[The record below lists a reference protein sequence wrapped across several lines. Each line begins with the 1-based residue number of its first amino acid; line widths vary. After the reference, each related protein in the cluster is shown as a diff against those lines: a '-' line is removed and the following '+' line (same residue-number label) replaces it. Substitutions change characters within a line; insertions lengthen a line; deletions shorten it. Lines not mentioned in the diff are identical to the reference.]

1 MTFHFFLRAA
11 SARAFGLIAVLL
23 SLLTFNAPL
32 VWSQAEQP
40 EEAGTPAFFQHSDDT
55 PWWVSAQANFIF
67 QAHGAFPA
75 AYSGPNSL
83 HAYGETA
90 VSRVVTLYL
99 GYELTKN
106 TEFIL
111 APEEAGG
118 HGISEALG
126 LAGATNLDVVRN
138 PSLSKAPYIGRAV
151 ISHTFGFSKEMVTV
165 GRTPISL
172 QTQKPLRRLE
182 VHVGKFTMP
191 DYFDQNAVGGDS
203 HLQFMNWTIDNNGAW
218 DYAADTRGYT
228 AGVVLEYQD
237 RNWAARFGEAMMPK
251 VANGPHLDAD
261 ILRAHSENYEMEFR
275 PKLVKNSGT
284 TLRLLSFV
292 NHANM
297 GDYRAAAQEYVEGL
311 VSTPDVTLTRLQG
324 TAKYGFG
331 ANLEQDFSNGVRSYA
346 RWGWNEPHKELF
358 AYTEVNET
366 FTFGADIQGKY
377 WHRKIDRFGAAF
389 VSNGIS
395 RDHQG
400 YLALGGTGFLLGD
413 GGLTY
418 GRENIVEL
426 YYTAHVWRGLYF
438 SLRPATHQQPW
449 IQPGARARARSRPAP
464 APGTLI
470 RGQPAASPHTVSRPC
485 CHCEEDVCPTWQS
498 AVFPTQPTSRS
509 PRRMSYASG

>member
-1 MTFHFFLRAA
+1 MFHVRARSWA
-11 SARAFGLIAVLL
+11 VYSFVSAFALLLMLGSGPRALA
-23 SLLTFNAPL
+23 
-32 VWSQAEQP
+32 QAEQP
-40 EEAGTPAFFQHSDDT
+40 EESGTPSMFPHSDDT

-75 AYSGPNSL
+75 AYSGANSL
-83 HAYGETA
+83 RPLGETA
-90 VSRVVTLYL
+90 VSRVITLYL
-99 GYELTKN
+99 GYELNKS

-138 PSLSKAPYIGRAV
+138 PSLSKAPYVGRAV
-151 ISHTFGFSKEMVTV
+151 LSHTFGFSKEMVKV
-165 GRTPISL
+165 DRTPISL
-172 QTQKPLRRLE
+172 QTEKPMRRLE

-261 ILRAHSENYEMEFR
+261 ILRAHAENYELELR
-275 PKLVKNSGT
+275 PTLTKQGPT
-284 TLRLLSFV
+284 TLRLLSYV

-297 GDYRAAAQEYVEGL
+297 GDYRAAAQEYVDGL
-311 VSTPDVTLTRLQG
+311 VSTPDVTLTRVQG
-324 TAKYGFG
+324 TMKYGFG
-331 ANLEQDFSNGVRSYA
+331 ANLEQDFSHGVRSYA
-346 RWGWNEPHKELF
+346 RWGWDEPHKELF

-366 FTFGADIQGKY
+366 FTGGADVQGTP

-395 RDHQG
+395 RDHQH
-400 YLALGGTGFLLGD
+400 YLALGGLGFLLGD

-438 SLRPATHQQPW
+438 SGDLQNIHNPGYNEVRGPVLVPGLRLH
-449 IQPGARARARSRPAP
+449 
-464 APGTLI
+464 L
-470 RGQPAASPHTVSRPC
+470 
-485 CHCEEDVCPTWQS
+485 EL
-498 AVFPTQPTSRS
+498 
-509 PRRMSYASG
+509 

>member
-1 MTFHFFLRAA
+1 MRATSLKLCWA
-11 SARAFGLIAVLL
+11 VVWLAFVACGAQLC
-23 SLLTFNAPL
+23 FG
-32 VWSQAEQP
+32 QAEQP
-40 EEAGTPAFFQHSDDT
+40 EEEGTPAMFHHSDDT

-67 QAHGAFPA
+67 QAHGSFPA
-75 AYSGPNSL
+75 AYSGVNSL
-83 HAYGETA
+83 HNYSETA

-99 GYELTKN
+99 GYELNKS
-106 TEFIL
+106 TEIIV

-151 ISHTFGFSKEMVTV
+151 LSHTFAFSSEMVKV
-165 GRTPISL
+165 ARTPISL
-172 QTQKPLRRLE
+172 QTEKPVRRLE

-261 ILRAHSENYEMEFR
+261 ILRAHAENYELELR
-275 PKLVKNSGT
+275 PTLTKQGAT
-284 TLRLLSFV
+284 TIRLLSYL

-297 GDYRAAAQEYVEGL
+297 GDYRVAAAEYLAGL
-311 VSTPDVTLTRLQG
+311 MTVPDVTQTRLQG

-331 ANLEQDFSNGVRSYA
+331 ANLEQDFAHGVRSYA

-366 FTFGADIQGKY
+366 FTGGADIQGTP

-395 RDHQG
+395 RDHQH

-413 GGLTY
+413 GALTY

-438 SLRPATHQQPW
+438 SGDVQHIVNPGYNHARGPVTVPGLRIH
-449 IQPGARARARSRPAP
+449 
-464 APGTLI
+464 L
-470 RGQPAASPHTVSRPC
+470 
-485 CHCEEDVCPTWQS
+485 EL
-498 AVFPTQPTSRS
+498 
-509 PRRMSYASG
+509 

>member
-1 MTFHFFLRAA
+1 MRATSLKLCLA
-11 SARAFGLIAVLL
+11 VVWLALVACSAQLCFG
-23 SLLTFNAPL
+23 
-32 VWSQAEQP
+32 QAEQP
-40 EEAGTPAFFQHSDDT
+40 EEASTPAMFHHSDDT

-67 QAHGAFPA
+67 QAHGSFPA
-75 AYSGPNSL
+75 AYSGVNSL
-83 HAYGETA
+83 HNYSETA

-99 GYELTKN
+99 GYELNKS
-106 TEFIL
+106 TEIIL

-151 ISHTFGFSKEMVTV
+151 LSHTFAFSSEMVKV
-165 GRTPISL
+165 ARTPIAL
-172 QTQKPLRRLE
+172 QTDKPVRRLE

-261 ILRAHSENYEMEFR
+261 ILRAHAENYELELR
-275 PKLVKNSGT
+275 PTLTKQGAT
-284 TLRLLSFV
+284 TIRLLSYV

-297 GDYRAAAQEYVEGL
+297 GDYRVAAAEYLAGQVT
-311 VSTPDVTLTRLQG
+311 TPDVTETRLQG

-331 ANLEQDFSNGVRSYA
+331 ANLEQDSAHGIRSYA

-358 AYTEVNET
+358 AYTEVNES
-366 FTFGADIQGKY
+366 FTGGADIQGTP

-395 RDHQG
+395 RDHQH

-413 GGLTY
+413 GALTY

-438 SLRPATHQQPW
+438 SGDLQHIVNPGYNQARGPVTVPGLRLH
-449 IQPGARARARSRPAP
+449 
-464 APGTLI
+464 L
-470 RGQPAASPHTVSRPC
+470 
-485 CHCEEDVCPTWQS
+485 EL
-498 AVFPTQPTSRS
+498 
-509 PRRMSYASG
+509 

>member
-1 MTFHFFLRAA
+1 MRFIFLK
-11 SARAFGLIAVLL
+11 LL
-23 SLLTFNAPL
+23 LLAPL
-32 VWSQAEQP
+32 LGLLAGSTQLAFAQAEQP
-40 EEAGTPAFFQHSDDT
+40 EESGTPAMFVHSEET

-67 QAHGAFPA
+67 QAHGSFPA

-83 HAYGETA
+83 QPYSETA
-90 VSRVVTLYL
+90 ISRVVTLYL

-106 TEFIL
+106 TEFIFD
-111 APEEAGG
+111 PEEAGG
-118 HGISEALG
+118 HGISQALG

-138 PSLSKAPYIGRAV
+138 PTLSKAPYIGRAV
-151 ISHTFGFSKEMVTV
+151 ISHTFAFSSEMVKV
-165 GRTPISL
+165 ARTPIAL
-172 QTQKPLRRLE
+172 QTEKPVRRLE

-237 RNWAARFGEAMMPK
+237 RNWAARFGEGMMPK

-261 ILRAHSENYEMEFR
+261 ILRAHAENYELELRPTLTQQGATTFR
-275 PKLVKNSGT
+275 FLGYE
-284 TLRLLSFV
+284 

-297 GDYRAAAQEYVEGL
+297 GDYRMAAQEYIEGL
-311 VSTPDVTLTRLQG
+311 TSTPDVIATRMQG
-324 TAKYGFG
+324 TVKYGFG
-331 ANLEQDFSNGVRSYA
+331 ANLEQDFAHGIRSYV

-366 FTFGADIQGKY
+366 FTGGADILGTP
-377 WHRKIDRFGAAF
+377 WHRKADRLGAAV

-395 RDHQG
+395 RDHQN
-400 YLALGGTGFLLGD
+400 YLALGGQGFLLGD

-418 GRENIVEL
+418 GRENIFEM

-438 SLRPATHQQPW
+438 SGDVQH
-449 IQPGARARARSRPAP
+449 IVNPGYNQVRGPVTV
-464 APGTLI
+464 PGMRL
-470 RGQPAASPHTVSRPC
+470 HL
-485 CHCEEDVCPTWQS
+485 EL
-498 AVFPTQPTSRS
+498 
-509 PRRMSYASG
+509 

>member
-1 MTFHFFLRAA
+1 MRATSLKLCWA
-11 SARAFGLIAVLL
+11 AVWLAFVTCGAQL
-23 SLLTFNAPL
+23 SFG
-32 VWSQAEQP
+32 QAEQP
-40 EEAGTPAFFQHSDDT
+40 EDAGTPAMFRHSDDT

-67 QAHGAFPA
+67 QAHGGFPA
-75 AYSGPNSL
+75 AYSGVNSL
-83 HAYGETA
+83 HNYSETA

-99 GYELTKN
+99 GYELNKS
-106 TEFIL
+106 TEIIV

-151 ISHTFGFSKEMVTV
+151 LSHTFAFSHEMVKV
-165 GRTPISL
+165 ERTPISL
-172 QTQKPLRRLE
+172 QTDKPMRRLE

-261 ILRAHSENYEMEFR
+261 ILRSHAENYELELR
-275 PKLVKNSGT
+275 PTLTKQGAT
-284 TLRLLSFV
+284 TIRLLSYL

-297 GDYRAAAQEYVEGL
+297 GDYRVAAAEYLAGL
-311 VSTPDVTLTRLQG
+311 VATPDVTQTRLQG

-331 ANLEQDFSNGVRSYA
+331 ANLEQDFAHGVRSYA

-366 FTFGADIQGKY
+366 FTSGADIQGTP

-395 RDHQG
+395 RDHQH

-413 GGLTY
+413 GALTY

-426 YYTAHVWRGLYF
+426 YYTAHLWRGLYF
-438 SLRPATHQQPW
+438 SGDVQHVVNPGYNQARGPVTVPGLRIH
-449 IQPGARARARSRPAP
+449 
-464 APGTLI
+464 L
-470 RGQPAASPHTVSRPC
+470 
-485 CHCEEDVCPTWQS
+485 EL
-498 AVFPTQPTSRS
+498 
-509 PRRMSYASG
+509 

>member
-1 MTFHFFLRAA
+1 MRP
-11 SARAFGLIAVLL
+11 IAVCGVVIRKTLRLLLLAALL
-23 SLLTFNAPL
+23 SAL
-32 VWSQAEQP
+32 VQIAFAQAEQP
-40 EEAGTPAFFQHSDDT
+40 EEAGTPAMFNHSDDT

-67 QAHGAFPA
+67 QAHDSFPA
-75 AYSGPNSL
+75 KYSGPNSL
-83 HAYGETA
+83 HPYGETA
-90 VSRVVTLYL
+90 ISRVVTIYL
-99 GYELTKN
+99 GYELNKS

-151 ISHTFGFSKEMVTV
+151 FSHTFGFSKEMVKV
-165 GRTPISL
+165 DRTPISL
-172 QTQKPLRRLE
+172 QTEKPVRRLE

-191 DYFDQNAVGGDS
+191 DYFDQNSVGGDS

-237 RNWAARFGEAMMPK
+237 RIWAARFGETMMPK
-251 VANGPHLDAD
+251 VANGPNLDAD
-261 ILRAHSENYEMEFR
+261 ILRAHAENYELELR
-275 PKLVKNSGT
+275 PKLTRQGPT
-284 TLRLLSFV
+284 TLRLLSYV

-297 GDYRAAAQEYVEGL
+297 GDYRAAALEYIDGV
-311 VSTPDVTLTRLQG
+311 VNTPDVTLTRMQG
-324 TAKYGFG
+324 TMKYGFG
-331 ANLEQDFSNGVRSYA
+331 ANLEQDFSNGIRSYA

-366 FTFGADIQGKY
+366 FTGGVDVSGSN
-377 WHRKIDRFGAAF
+377 WRRKWDRVGAAF

-395 RDHQG
+395 QDHQR
-400 YLALGGTGFLLGD
+400 YLALGGQGFLLGD
-413 GGLTY
+413 GALSY

-438 SLRPATHQQPW
+438 SADVQHINNPGYNRDRGPVTVPGLRLH
-449 IQPGARARARSRPAP
+449 
-464 APGTLI
+464 L
-470 RGQPAASPHTVSRPC
+470 
-485 CHCEEDVCPTWQS
+485 EL
-498 AVFPTQPTSRS
+498 
-509 PRRMSYASG
+509 